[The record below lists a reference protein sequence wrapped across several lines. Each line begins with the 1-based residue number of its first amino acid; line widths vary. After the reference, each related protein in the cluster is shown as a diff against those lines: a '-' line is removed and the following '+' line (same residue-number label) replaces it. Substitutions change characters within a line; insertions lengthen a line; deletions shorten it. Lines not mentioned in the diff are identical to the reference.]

1 MLLPQSKED
10 QFINLIF
17 GIDGIF
23 YFVALGIDCFADCIS
38 FKPLIISKEK
48 VLLSARNI
56 IALLQNFLE
65 RLLSSSLPPAS
76 SLVDINLRNL
86 VIIRLADE
94 IINARAINTG

>member
-10 QFINLIF
+10 QFVNLIF
-17 GIDGIF
+17 GIDRVF
-23 YFVALGIDCFADCIS
+23 CFVVFEIDCFADCKR
-38 FKPLIISKEK
+38 FKAADHIKEK

-76 SLVDINLRNL
+76 SLVDINLCNL